1 MDRLIGILGLVLS
14 IFAGTYSYYST
25 KEAHY
30 RINEVIESTKS
41 TIEGEIRQVKNILDV
56 EIRKVRTTL
65 DEEIEKVRDTMR
77 DHLVLSEKE
86 EQMKPLRLE
95 RTNNVIEEGIGCL
108 LGNIGDCE
116 EALEDEF
123 NN

>member
-1 MDRLIGILGLVLS
+1 MDRFIGILGLALS

-25 KEAHY
+25 RTAHY
-30 RINEVIESTKS
+30 RINEVIESTKYK
-41 TIEGEIRQVKNILDV
+41 IEDEIRQVKNVLDV

-77 DHLVLSEKE
+77 AHLVLSKKE
-86 EQMKPLRLE
+86 EQMRPLRLE
-95 RTNNVIEEGIGCL
+95 KRTNAIEEGVGCL

-116 EALEDEF
+116 EAFENVIE
-123 NN
+123 